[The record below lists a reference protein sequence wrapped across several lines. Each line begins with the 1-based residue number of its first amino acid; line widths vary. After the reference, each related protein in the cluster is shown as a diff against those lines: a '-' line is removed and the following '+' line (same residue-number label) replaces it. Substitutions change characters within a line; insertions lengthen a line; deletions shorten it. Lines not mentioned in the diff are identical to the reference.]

1 MSTDQANAENYR
13 VPDELLPEPP
23 DDLDYDDYDDYW
35 ANPPETP
42 DELNSM
48 VANYNAP
55 PDTGET
61 DSKGSIAD
69 KVVTLAEE
77 RYTFGISED
86 GATFG
91 RRAGSPVARMLR
103 GGNTSLRSELANAY
117 RKAHRKTPSS
127 QALSDAMSV
136 IEGVA
141 QDAEPTPV
149 ALRVAAT
156 GGQRV
161 WLDVGDKAEH
171 VICLAPQGWH
181 VCAPNSGDRVPVLFR
196 RTKLTGPLPL
206 PASAASEE
214 TAQSLS
220 DIDELWDVLNVAAP
234 DRPLVLGWLVAAL
247 CQPDVPR
254 PILALFGEQG
264 TGKSTAAKT
273 LVALT
278 DPSAAPLRKPPRDP
292 DAWVNTAQG
301 SWVLAIDN
309 LSEIRDWLSDSLCR
323 AVTGD
328 ADVRRTLYSDLDL
341 TVVQFRRSIILNGI
355 DVGAL
360 RGDLADRSLVVNLD
374 TIAENRRRSE
384 HDLNQSREAA
394 YPRVFAALLDICCR
408 VLAELP
414 NVKLD
419 SSPRMADFARVLAA
433 LDRLGATTG
442 GLDRYNEQAR
452 TLAADTLSAEPLILA
467 MQEHLPDTFTGTSAE
482 LLDQLEAAA
491 YPADHRKPP
500 GWPKNA
506 RAVTSV
512 LKRTAPAL
520 RKQDWDVGK
529 GAKDNRAR
537 STTWHLTR
545 PEIDRIPHSQRSTL
559 APEPENLRV
568 ASVASNKNA
577 TSHVEPLDE
586 APTCASEPAQPAQ
599 PAQPALL
606 LTQKK
611 ACKQCDQVPT
621 DSGGLGD
628 TGYCLKCETSTS

>member
-452 TLAADTLSAEPLILA
+452 TLAADTLSAEPVVLA
-467 MQEHLPDTFTGTSAE
+467 MQEHLSDTFTGTSAE

-491 YPADHRKPP
+491 YPEGARKPSD
-500 GWPKNA
+500 WPKNA
-506 RAVTSV
+506 RAVTSI
-512 LKRTAPAL
+512 LKRNAPAL
-520 RKQDWDVGK
+520 RKQGWDVSE
-529 GAKDNRAR
+529 GAKDPRAR

-545 PEIDRIPHSQRSTL
+545 PEIARIPHSQRSTL

-568 ASVASNKNA
+568 TSDTSNKNA
-577 TSHVEPLDE
+577 PSLVEPLDE
-586 APTCASEPAQPAQ
+586 APAPSEPAQVT
-599 PAQPALL
+599 QPALL
-606 LTQKK
+606 LNLERP
-611 ACKQCDQVPT
+611 CKRCGNLPDKH
-621 DSGGLGD
+621 GLGD
-628 TGYCLKCETSTS
+628 TGLCVKCETSQP